1 MRLLKVLHFITQ
13 LQVILKGLVNGM
25 ESITYILMLLILIFY
40 LFAIC
45 SVIAFS
51 ENDPVHFGSLHIA
64 MVTLFRMSTMEDWTD
79 VMYINMFGC
88 MKYGYVGSSYCYD
101 ERYCPE
107 PQAQMC
113 ESDVEKNPIAYTGHG
128 MAVAIFFV
136 IFIVVSGLVV
146 MSLFIGVIT
155 TSMVEAADSEREMSK
170 DQKQKD
176 ARRALLDDLAEK
188 LKEREQRPGLKISAS
203 RRNIAAAGIDIS
215 HTEAVTTGG
224 CMGHYLALGVA
235 VKKVIDTSAFANFI
249 IGCIL
254 AAAAIIGAQTYQDLA
269 ARHEILFTALDNF
282 ILLVFTF
289 EVVLKIV
296 ALGKVWYNYFKE
308 GWNLFDF
315 FVVAMCYMP
324 FGGSAVAVLRLLRL
338 LRVLKLFNNIKELQI
353 ILSGLAQGM
362 SSVSYIGL
370 LLFLLFYVFGI
381 VALMFFRCAAASLAA
396 NHI

>member
-1 MRLLKVLHFITQ
+1 M
-13 LQVILKGLVNGM
+13 M
-25 ESITYILMLLILIFY
+25 
-40 LFAIC
+40 FA
-45 SVIAFS
+45 
-51 ENDPVHFGSLHIA
+51 ENDPVEFKDLDTA
-64 MVTLFRMSTMEDWTD
+64 MVTLFRISTMEDWTD
-79 VMYINMFGC
+79 VMYINMYGC
-88 MKYGYVGSSYCYD
+88 MKYGYLGSSYCYD

-128 MAVAIFFV
+128 MAVAAFFV

-155 TSMVEAADSEREMSK
+155 TSMVEAADTERENSK

-176 ARRALLDDLAEK
+176 ARKAILDEIAEK
-188 LKEREQRPGLKISAS
+188 LSQSTGLTGSAS
-203 RRNIAAAGIDIS
+203 RRNMAALDVDIT
-215 HTEAVTTGG
+215 HTEEAAESG
-224 CMGHYLALGVA
+224 CMSNYLALGAA
-235 VKKVIDTSAFANFI
+235 VKKVIDTSVFANFI

-269 ARHEILFTALDNF
+269 ARHEMLFTTLDTF
-282 ILLVFTF
+282 ILIVFTF
-289 EVVLKIV
+289 EVILKIV
-296 ALGKVWYNYFKE
+296 ALGKVWFNYFKE

-353 ILSGLAQGM
+353 ILSGLGQGM

-381 VALMFFRCAAASLAA
+381 VALMFFRCAPHLAA
-396 NHI
+396 NYV

>member
-1 MRLLKVLHFITQ
+1 
-13 LQVILKGLVNGM
+13 
-25 ESITYILMLLILIFY
+25 
-40 LFAIC
+40 
-45 SVIAFS
+45 
-51 ENDPVHFGSLHIA
+51 
-64 MVTLFRMSTMEDWTD
+64 
-79 VMYINMFGC
+79 
-88 MKYGYVGSSYCYD
+88 
-101 ERYCPE
+101 
-107 PQAQMC
+107 
-113 ESDVEKNPIAYTGHG
+113 
-128 MAVAIFFV
+128 
-136 IFIVVSGLVV
+136 
-146 MSLFIGVIT
+146 
-155 TSMVEAADSEREMSK
+155 
-170 DQKQKD
+170 
-176 ARRALLDDLAEK
+176 
-188 LKEREQRPGLKISAS
+188 
-203 RRNIAAAGIDIS
+203 
-215 HTEAVTTGG
+215 
-224 CMGHYLALGVA
+224 MGHYLALGVA

-296 ALGKVWYNYFKE
+296 ALGKGWYNYFKE

-353 ILSGLAQGM
+353 ILSGLANGM

-381 VALMFFRCAAASLAA
+381 VALMFFRCAAASLVA